1 MYRVYTSTIQPACTG
16 QNMGSDYMDIHAN
29 QELHST
35 IWLSIA
41 ALREYDKVKY
51 WDEDMQDEV
60 TALLV
65 KLEKSIQRERLYYAT
80 YRNIQMTDD
89 NSSL

>member
-1 MYRVYTSTIQPACTG
+1 
-16 QNMGSDYMDIHAN
+16 MGSDYMDIHAN